1 VAIHHGLKR
10 YDVILNACNTSV
22 YKLTNPHPRK
32 NFVFVGR
39 IGVSK
44 GIYLLLDAFKL
55 FKQRTQS
62 DWTLTIVGPET
73 GVTEQQMRARAPEY
87 FQSKDIVWV
96 GRKTPEDVV
105 QILNQHQVQ
114 IVPSI
119 YVEAFGVVVLEGM
132 ASGCLVIGSDGDGIA
147 EAMGKAGYLFKKG
160 DVESLCAQMIKT
172 SQLSEQEYAEQQ
184 QLMKEN
190 IEKLSLEH
198 CAKQYLDLFQRAL

>member
-1 VAIHHGLKR
+1 VARGYGLKR
-10 YDVILNACNTSV
+10 YDVILNACNQNV
-22 YKLTNPHPRK
+22 YRLTNPNQRK
-32 NFVFVGR
+32 NFIYLGT
-39 IGVSK
+39 VSEMK
-44 GIYLLLDAFKL
+44 GINLMLDAFRL
-55 FKQRTQS
+55 FKQRTHS
-62 DWTLTIVGPET
+62 DWKLTIVGPEAGIT
-73 GVTEQQMRARAPEY
+73 VQQMKDRVPEY
-87 FQSKDIVWV
+87 FRSGDIQWV
-96 GRKTPEDVV
+96 GKKRPIEIV